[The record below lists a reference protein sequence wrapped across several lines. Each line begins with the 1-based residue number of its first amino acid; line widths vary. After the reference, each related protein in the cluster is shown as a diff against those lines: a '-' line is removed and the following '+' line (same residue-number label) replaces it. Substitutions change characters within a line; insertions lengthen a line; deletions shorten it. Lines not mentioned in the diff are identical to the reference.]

1 MRIVD
6 PRGAPEPVPRVTPD
20 HWVTAKNT
28 IVAGVMSLLTA
39 AAGIIGS
46 HVGGATKDDVDHL
59 TQAIAARA
67 LDDAT
72 AHSALW
78 VQLNAIQQR
87 QYTVDPSPPPR
98 GTRRAK
104 RPDAIPAKPADPAP

>member
-6 PRGAPEPVPRVTPD
+6 PRGAPEPVPKVTPD

-28 IVAGVMSLLTA
+28 ILAGVMSLLTA

-46 HVGGATKDDVDHL
+46 HLGGATKDDIRGLRQDM
-59 TQAIAARA
+59 ADRA

-72 AHSALW
+72 AHSAIW
-78 VQLNAIQQR
+78 VQMNALQAR
-87 QYTVDPSPPPR
+87 ANTVDPSPPTRAPR
-98 GTRRAK
+98 KTKRA
-104 RPDAIPAKPADPAP
+104 PVQDTEQTP

>member
-6 PRGAPEPVPRVTPD
+6 PRGAPEPVPTVTPD

-28 IVAGVMSLLTA
+28 IIAGVMSLLTA

-46 HVGGATKDDVDHL
+46 HVGGATKDDVDKL

-78 VQLNAIQQR
+78 VQLNSIQQR
-87 QYTVDPSPPPR
+87 QLTVDPSPPPR
-98 GTRRAK
+98 GPRRAK
-104 RPDAIPAKPADPAP
+104 KPDAIPVKSVEQAP

>member
-6 PRGAPEPVPRVTPD
+6 PRGAPEPVPKVTPD

-28 IVAGVMSLLTA
+28 ILAGVMSLLTA

-46 HVGGATKDDVDHL
+46 HIGGATKDDIGEIRKALAD
-59 TQAIAARA
+59 RA

-87 QYTVDPSPPPR
+87 QNTVDPSPPQRPA
-98 GTRRAK
+98 RRA
-104 RPDAIPAKPADPAP
+104 RTPVKPPEPSP

>member
-6 PRGAPEPVPRVTPD
+6 HRGAPEPVPKVTPD

-46 HVGGATKDDVDHL
+46 HVGGATKDDIQDVK
-59 TQAIAARA
+59 TAIAAQA
-67 LDDAT
+67 LDNAT
-72 AHSALW
+72 AHSGIW
-78 VQLNAIQQR
+78 GQLAKIQAAQN
-87 QYTVDPSPPPR
+87 TVDPSP
-98 GTRRAK
+98 K
-104 RPDAIPAKPADPAP
+104 LPAKHTRGRGVAPVKPPDQTP

>member
-6 PRGAPEPVPRVTPD
+6 PRGAPEAVPKVTPD

-28 IVAGVMSLLTA
+28 IIAGVMSLLTA

-46 HVGGATKDDVDHL
+46 HWGGATKADIDKLTETIADRARDDV
-59 TQAIAARA
+59 
-67 LDDAT
+67 T

-87 QYTVDPSPPPR
+87 QYTVDPSPPAR
-98 GTRRAK
+98 TRRAK
-104 RPDAIPAKPADPAP
+104 KADAIPGKSAEPSP

>member
-6 PRGAPEPVPRVTPD
+6 QRGAPEPVPKVTPD

-28 IVAGVMSLLTA
+28 ILAGVMSLLTA

-46 HVGGATKDDVDHL
+46 HLGGATKDDIRGLRQDM
-59 TQAIAARA
+59 ADRA

-72 AHSALW
+72 AHSAIW
-78 VQLNAIQQR
+78 VQMNAMQAR
-87 QYTVDPSPPPR
+87 QNTVDPSPTPRVQRKPRRPP
-98 GTRRAK
+98 G
-104 RPDAIPAKPADPAP
+104 PDTQLTP

>member
-6 PRGAPEPVPRVTPD
+6 PRGAPEPVEKVTPD

-46 HVGGATKDDVDHL
+46 HWGGATKSDIDKL
-59 TQAIAARA
+59 TQAISDRA
-67 LDDAT
+67 TDDAT

-78 VQLNAIQQR
+78 MQLNAIQR
-87 QYTVDPSPPPR
+87 QQNTVDPSPQTRPAR
-98 GTRRAK
+98 RRA
-104 RPDAIPAKPADPAP
+104 PVKPADPAP